1 MTTAPKRK
9 GPTRTAI
16 RSSRVPNKSCEGKAM
31 NAHTHITQLVPYPS
45 QSPANELDQAMIRL
59 RIIGKLIDSRQSL
72 DLEDV
77 NDVMSLLYS
86 AIDTLEPVG
95 LYLLEAG
102 YEEGRQQRFIEC
114 RRRWLIERTQ
124 GAAA

>member
-1 MTTAPKRK
+1 
-9 GPTRTAI
+9 
-16 RSSRVPNKSCEGKAM
+16 M

-45 QSPANELDQAMIRL
+45 QSPANELDQAMTRL
-59 RIIGKLIDSRQSL
+59 RIIGKLIDARQSL

-95 LYLLEAG
+95 LYLLEAD
-102 YEEGRQQRFIEC
+102 YEEGSQQRFIEC